1 MKVAKENRDFNLLF
15 SRAKEVG
22 ERIKEWVE
30 NEEIII
36 LGHYDADG
44 IAAMSIMASLVR
56 TFGGSFQARPLE
68 QLSSEEIIDVEAAE
82 KPVIMTDLGSGYISM
97 LYGRVKSGLVIID
110 HHIPES
116 SIHLDIMQL
125 NPHEFG
131 YEGHWEISASGL
143 AYFVAKASGA
153 NSKGMI
159 PVAIVGALSDLQDKN
174 KERKLLSLNSLIVN
188 EGIELG
194 LIDEKEDLLFFRRE
208 TRPIHRALA
217 ESYMIPIPGITGNE
231 EAAYNFINSL
241 GIKVKEGERWRTIAE
256 LSEAEKNRMLV
267 GLLTLLSS
275 EFKAEVNEI
284 PFIGNVYT
292 LLKEDRGS
300 PLRDAREFGYLLNS
314 LGRTGKAATGVA
326 ICLGVRGNIID
337 RAEEA
342 VKEYSLKIRDSLS
355 KVLSAPG
362 AIEKQGELVIIR
374 GEGIVDPNALS
385 ALTNMLS
392 NSLLMKDSSVILAFA
407 LRDEST
413 LKVSARA
420 SDMFVRSGRS
430 LGDMMAAFAS
440 KLDGQ
445 GGGHSVAAGATI
457 PRKNLRKFVEMVKE
471 SLGITA
477 SDKG

>member
-1 MKVAKENRDFNLLF
+1 MKVDKSERDFNLLF

-22 ERIKEWVE
+22 DRIKDWAES
-30 NEEIII
+30 EEIII

-44 IAAMSIMASLVR
+44 IAATSIVASLVT

-68 QLSSEEIIDVEAAE
+68 QLSIEEISNVEAAE
-82 KPVIMTDLGSGYISM
+82 KPVVMTDLGSGYISM
-97 LYGRVKSGLVIID
+97 LHDRLKTGLVIID
-110 HHIPES
+110 HHIPERDT
-116 SIHLDIMQL
+116 LGDIMQL

-159 PVAIVGALSDLQDKN
+159 PVAIIGALSDLQDKN
-174 KERKLLSLNSLIVN
+174 RERKLQSLNSLIVN

-194 LIDEKEDLLFFRRE
+194 LIEEKEDLLFFRRE

-231 EAAYNFINSL
+231 EAAYNFVNSL

-256 LSEAEKNRMLV
+256 LSEAEKNKMLV

-275 EFKAEVNEI
+275 EFKTKVSDL

-314 LGRTGKAATGVA
+314 LGRTGKAAVGVA
-326 ICLGVRGNIID
+326 ICLGMRGSILEV
-337 RAEEA
+337 AEEA
-342 VKEYSLKIRDSLS
+342 VREYSIKIRDSLN

-362 AIEKQGELVIIR
+362 AIEKQDGLVVIR
-374 GEGIVDPNALS
+374 GEGIVDPNTLS

-392 NSLLMKDSSVILAFA
+392 NSFLVGDVLVILAFA
-407 LRDEST
+407 LKDEKT

-420 SDMFVRSGRS
+420 SGVFVESGKS
-430 LGDMMAAFAS
+430 LGDMMAAYAT
-440 KLDGQ
+440 KLGGQ
-445 GGGHSVAAGATI
+445 GGGHSIAAGATI
-457 PRKNLRKFVEMVKE
+457 PRKNIHKFIELVKG
-471 SLGITA
+471 SLGTA
-477 SDKG
+477 ASN